1 MTGEICASN
10 EFVIKLGE
18 EEVSAKPTLDAP
30 TFAIVEKP
38 FKVKGTTPKPNQ
50 EVWIELE
57 KFGLDEKIASG
68 TSDSEHKF
76 EIEIQLTELGF
87 VDIHSEIEK
96 FGLNP
101 TSPTKS
107 ILVLNYLIIGGIAL
121 AVFLVLWKQK
131 VIQKVIGG
139 KK

>member
-1 MTGEICASN
+1 MTGEICASV

-18 EEVSAKPTLDAP
+18 EEDVSDKPTLDAP
-30 TFAIVEKP
+30 TFVIVEKP

-76 EIEIQLTELGF
+76 EIEIPLTELGF
-87 VDIHSEIEK
+87 NRIHSEVPSLWI
-96 FGLNP
+96 NP

-107 ILVLNYLIIGGIAL
+107 VLTLNYFIIGGIVL
-121 AVFLVLWKQK
+121 AIFLVLWKK
-131 VIQKVIGG
+131 GVFKGLN
-139 KK
+139 K